1 MTRHGEV
8 AGRALVVHLARALHA
23 VASVSAPVQP
33 AGRRAFFANSL
44 LPVLGDAWDCGRALL
59 VRGDWSCLG
68 DMLDVQFGGVA
79 E

>member
-1 MTRHGEV
+1 LTRHGEV

-44 LPVLGDAWDCGRALL
+44 LPVLGGKT
-59 VRGDWSCLG
+59 RGDALAVLMACPRRRRLIEG
-68 DMLDVQFGGVA
+68 T
-79 E
+79 